1 MKTSYR
7 YWKMSC
13 VFSSNLCD
21 IVFNSMNKVKYA
33 FIVLL
38 CGCGMA
44 VSAQKYEMSENDYS
58 LAVNLFENQKYS
70 AAQQHFNAFLKSD
83 ANLNREQKIDAEFYA
98 SVCALRLFNPDGLF
112 LMNQFIEK
120 NPESPR
126 LYKSYFEAANYLF
139 HEQQYEQALDYYQKT
154 DIQRFTNS
162 EVLEYLYKKAYSYYK
177 MNEIAVNAG
186 EPKANTI
193 YAEKSSYYELAK
205 PLFKEVK
212 DATNTPYAENALFY
226 YSYLEYVDGNY
237 EVAMIGFE
245 SLSDSSMFAPV
256 VAPYICQIYYQNG
269 EYDKLI
275 QYGKKVETSVNPKYL
290 GDVYRVMAGAYY
302 KTMQYQQA
310 LPYYEKYFASS
321 PAPTKVEYYEMGQL
335 YYRLGEYQ
343 NAIDKFQKVTSE
355 NDTIAQ
361 NAYYHMADCY
371 LKLSQKEKARNVFFA
386 CMGYDVFPEIKE
398 DAMFCYAKLTYE
410 LSFAP
415 FNEAITAMRTFL
427 DTYPK
432 SKYKDEANGLMVKIY
447 MSSKNYGDALR
458 SLESIGTLTS
468 DLKMAYQQIAY
479 YRGLELFNNL
489 EYQAAIYMLDK
500 SMEYGIY
507 DRTINSYCTYW
518 KAESNYKLNKYVE
531 AQKLFKDYIVMQG
544 AFGTQE
550 YERSHYNIAYTYFE
564 EEAYSSAAMWFR
576 KYVDMAK
583 DKKSDIYTDALI
595 RTGDSYYM
603 LKDFSMAV
611 KYYDQAVKI
620 GRFDVEYALFQKAF
634 CQGLD
639 DNQSGKIETLSA
651 FLNTYV
657 NSSYY
662 DDALYE
668 QADAYMKTGKNDK
681 AVENYKNIINNYKS
695 SSYVKRALLQYALIE
710 YNGSNIDNALTM
722 YKGIV
727 EQYPGSQ
734 ESMTA
739 LNMIQNIYRKKNDI
753 DSFSNYLK
761 QIGGY
766 DNVTEAQLDSLSFEV
781 AQELY
786 LDGDC
791 EKAMPLFKSYLQKY
805 GDGFFK
811 INVHYYL
818 GDCLYNRGY
827 LTDAL
832 PHFEYVLQQP
842 HSGFTEQSLVY
853 ASQILMTYFRYEQAV
868 PYLVQLET
876 VAEAKPNVLLSRKL
890 QIEAYSKMK
899 EYRKLVEVV
908 ENFIVTEK
916 VTENDKRWANMN
928 AAIAYDSLADT
939 TNALVKYR
947 TVAVESST
955 AEGSEA
961 KYRVASILFN
971 QNRYEEAEREI
982 LDFLEK
988 SSSHQYWLGKSYILW
1003 ARIFMARNELFQARY
1018 TLQNVLQHYKN
1029 QDDGIIAEVND
1040 TLDEITDIE
1049 MAQKAQESQSVE
1061 IDMEN

>member
-1 MKTSYR
+1 MNKLKVSLLALFLG
-7 YWKMSC
+7 SC
-13 VFSSNLCD
+13 V
-21 IVFNSMNKVKYA
+21 VA
-33 FIVLL
+33 T
-38 CGCGMA
+38 
-44 VSAQKYEMSENDYS
+44 AQKYNMSGNEFA
-58 LAVNLFENQKYS
+58 LAENLFENQKYS
-70 AAQQHFNAFLKSD
+70 AAQQHFNAVSQSS
-83 ANLNREQKIDAEFYA
+83 ATREQKIDAKFYSA
-98 SVCALRLFNPDGLF
+98 ICALRLFNPDGVGAVK
-112 LMNQFIEK
+112 NFIAEY
-120 NPESPR
+120 PEYPR
-126 LYKSYFEAANYLF
+126 MYKAFFELGNYLF
-139 HEQQYEQALDYYQKT
+139 HEQQYKEALEMYQKT
-154 DIQRFTNS
+154 DMQRFTNY
-162 EVLEYLYKKAYSYYK
+162 EVLELFYKEGYCYYK
-177 MNEIAVNAG
+177 MNDLENG
-186 EPKANTI
+186 TNEANSKSI
-193 YAEKSSYYELAK
+193 YAQKTSYLELAK
-205 PLFKEVK
+205 PLFNEVK
-212 DATNTPYAENALFY
+212 DATKSPYAENALFY

-237 EVAMIGFE
+237 ESAMIGFE
-245 SLSDSSMFAPV
+245 KLADSSMFSPV
-256 VAPYICQIYYQNG
+256 VAPYICQIYYQN
-269 EYDKLI
+269 EDYDKLI
-275 QYGKKVETSVNPKYL
+275 QYGKKVELTINPKYL

-310 LPYYEKYFASS
+310 LPYYEKYFNSS

-343 NAIDKFQKVTSE
+343 NAVDKFQMVTSE

-371 LKLSQKEKARNVFFA
+371 LKLGIKEKARNVFYA
-386 CMGYDVFPEIKE
+386 CMGYDVFPNIKE

-415 FNEAITAMRTFL
+415 FNEAITAMQNFMQ
-427 DTYPK
+427 TYPK
-432 SKYKDEANGLMVKIY
+432 SKYKDEANSLLVKIY
-447 MSSKNYGDALR
+447 MSSKNYGEALK

-489 EYQAAIYMLDK
+489 DYEAAIQMLDK

-507 DRTINSYCTYW
+507 DRAINSYCTYW
-518 KAESNYKLNKYVE
+518 KAESNYKLNKYE
-531 AQKLFKDYIVMQG
+531 DAQKLYKDYIIMQG

-564 EEAYSSAAMWFR
+564 NEEYPSAAMWYR
-576 KYVDMAK
+576 KYIDMAK

-603 LKDFSMAV
+603 MKDFAAAV
-611 KYYDQAVKI
+611 KYYNQAEKI
-620 GRFDVEYALFQKAF
+620 GRFDVEYALFQEAF

-639 DNQSGKIETLSA
+639 GKQQEKIGTLSA
-651 FLNTYV
+651 FLKTYV
-657 NSSYY
+657 NSAYY

-668 QADAYMKTGKNDK
+668 QAEAYMKVGKNDL
-681 AVENYKNIINNYKS
+681 AIENYKNIIENYKS

-710 YNGSNIDNALTM
+710 YNDSKIDEALVK

-727 EQYPGSQ
+727 DQYPGSQ
-734 ESMTA
+734 EALTA

-753 DSFSNYLK
+753 DAFSSYLK

-766 DNVTEAQLDSLSFEV
+766 DNITEAQLDSLSFEV

-786 LDGDC
+786 LDGNC

-827 LTDAL
+827 QTEAL
-832 PHFEYVLQQP
+832 PHFEYVLQQ
-842 HSGFTEQSLVY
+842 SKNNYTEQSLVY
-853 ASQILMTYFRYEQAV
+853 ASQILMNYFQYDKAV
-868 PYLVQLET
+868 PYLVELET
-876 VAEAKPNVLLSRKL
+876 SAEAKPNVLLSRKL
-890 QIEAYSKMK
+890 QIEAYAKLK
-899 EYRKLVEVV
+899 EYSKLVATV

-928 AAIAYDSLADT
+928 AAMAYDSLGDT

-947 TVAVESST
+947 TVALEYST

-961 KYRVASILFN
+961 KYRVESILFN
-971 QNRYEEAEREI
+971 QNRYEDSEREI

-988 SSSHQYWLGKSYILW
+988 SSPHQYWLGKSYILW

-1018 TLQNVLQHYKN
+1018 TLQNVLQHYKIE
-1029 QDDGIIAEVND
+1029 DDGIINEVND
-1040 TLDEITDIE
+1040 TLDEITDLE
-1049 MAQKAQESQSVE
+1049 MQQKAQESQSVE
-1061 IDMEN
+1061 VNMEEENK